1 MQGKLNSNNKKMC
14 SSWVIIQF
22 ERKKP
27 TKKLKGIQTYLL
39 SD

>member
-22 ERKKP
+22 ERKK
-27 TKKLKGIQTYLL
+27 THKKTEGYTNLL
-39 SD
+39 VK

>member
-27 TKKLKGIQTYLL
+27 TKKTEGYTNLL
-39 SD
+39 VK

>member
-14 SSWVIIQF
+14 SSLVIIQF
-22 ERKKP
+22 EGKK
-27 TKKLKGIQTYLL
+27 TQKLKGIQIYLL